1 MKIDGACHCGRIT
14 YEAIV
19 DPLRVSVCNCSDCQ
33 VLSGSPF
40 RVSVPSEPGTFRL
53 LSGAPAV
60 YVKTTAHSGN
70 RRRQGFC
77 ASCGSPIY
85 ASADADAPDTY
96 SLRVGGLRQRA
107 QLPPQRRIWCSSA
120 LAWSQDVS
128 GIPGVDRQ

>member
-14 YEAIV
+14 YEASV
-19 DPLRVSVCNCSDCQ
+19 DPERVSVCNCTDCQ

-60 YVKTTAHSGN
+60 YLKTTADSGN

-77 ASCGSPIY
+77 PSCGSPIY
-85 ASADADAPDTY
+85 ASADTHQPETY
-96 SLRVGGLRQRA
+96 SLRVGGIRQRA
-107 QLPPQRRIWCSSA
+107 MLPAKRRIWCGSA
-120 LAWSQDVS
+120 LQWSQNVS
-128 GIPGVDRQ
+128 DLPGVERQ

>member
-1 MKIDGACHCGRIT
+1 MKIDGGCHCGLIA

-53 LSGAPAV
+53 LRGEPAV

-85 ASADADAPDTY
+85 ASADADAPDSY
-96 SLRVGGLRQRA
+96 SLRVGGIRQRA

-128 GIPGVDRQ
+128 GVPGVDRQ